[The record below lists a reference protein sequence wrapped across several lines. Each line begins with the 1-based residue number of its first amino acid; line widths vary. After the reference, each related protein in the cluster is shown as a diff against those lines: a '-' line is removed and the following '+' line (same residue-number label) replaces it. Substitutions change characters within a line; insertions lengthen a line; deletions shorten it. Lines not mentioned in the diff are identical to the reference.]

1 MIRRPQGNISPLWL
15 IVILLA
21 FIAILYQ
28 TNYMYAT
35 IEKRVKSWLQLEDVS
50 LAEGIS
56 HAQKND
62 TSEVLKI
69 LEMIFCFSCE
79 SARTFEAKLWR
90 SLPTE
95 GGNT

>member
-50 LAEGIS
+50 IAEGFTCPKKKT
-56 HAQKND
+56 H
-62 TSEVLKI
+62 LK
-69 LEMIFCFSCE
+69 S
-79 SARTFEAKLWR
+79 
-90 SLPTE
+90 
-95 GGNT
+95 

>member
-62 TSEVLKI
+62 TSEN
-69 LEMIFCFSCE
+69 LEN
-79 SARTFEAKLWR
+79 L
-90 SLPTE
+90 
-95 GGNT
+95 GNDFLFQL

>member
-62 TSEVLKI
+62 TSEVL
-69 LEMIFCFSCE
+69 EMIFCFSCE
-79 SARTFEAKLWR
+79 SARTFEGKLWR

>member
-35 IEKRVKSWLQLEDVS
+35 IEQRVKSWLQLEDVS

-56 HAQKND
+56 HVQIND

-69 LEMIFCFSCE
+69 FKIIFCFSCE
-79 SARTFEAKLWR
+79 SARTFEGKLWR

-95 GGNT
+95 GGNA

>member
-21 FIAILYQ
+21 LIAILYQ

-56 HAQKND
+56 HAQKM
-62 TSEVLKI
+62 THLK
-69 LEMIFCFSCE
+69 S
-79 SARTFEAKLWR
+79 
-90 SLPTE
+90 
-95 GGNT
+95 

>member
-69 LEMIFCFSCE
+69 FIMKFCFSCE